1 MTARINERR
10 YEGKDGTG
18 EGFVLTVRR
27 RADAEDDE
35 AYAVRFGYAE
45 DGWRDPVN
53 IALWLSEE
61 QVRMLARTMLDAVGR
76 DGE

>member
-1 MTARINERR
+1 MTTRINETR
-10 YEGKDGTG
+10 YEGRDGTG

-27 RADAEDDE
+27 RADAEEDDR
-35 AYAVRFGYAE
+35 AYAVRLGYAE

-61 QVRMLARTMLDAVGR
+61 QVRTLGRMLIDAAG
-76 DGE
+76 GE

>member
-1 MTARINERR
+1 MTTRINETR
-10 YEGKDGTG
+10 YEGRDGTG

-35 AYAVRFGYAE
+35 AYAVRLGYAE

-61 QVRMLARTMLDAVGR
+61 QVRTLGRMLIDAAG
-76 DGE
+76 GE

>member
-1 MTARINERR
+1 MTTRINETR
-10 YEGKDGTG
+10 YEGRDGTG

-27 RADAEDDE
+27 RADAEEDDR
-35 AYAVRFGYAE
+35 AYAVRLGYDE

-61 QVRMLARTMLDAVGR
+61 QVRTLGRMLIDAAG
-76 DGE
+76 GE

>member
-1 MTARINERR
+1 MTTRINETR
-10 YEGKDGTG
+10 YEGRDGTG

-27 RADAEDDE
+27 RGDAEEGDR
-35 AYAVRFGYAE
+35 AYAVRLGYDE

-61 QVRMLARTMLDAVGR
+61 QVRTLGRMLIDAAG
-76 DGE
+76 GE

>member
-1 MTARINERR
+1 MTTRIRETK

-18 EGFVLTVRR
+18 EGFVLVVRR
-27 RADAEDDE
+27 RADADDDE

-61 QVRMLARTMLDAVGR
+61 QVRTLGRMLIDAAG
-76 DGE
+76 GE

>member
-1 MTARINERR
+1 MTTRINETR

-18 EGFVLTVRR
+18 EGFVFVVRR
-27 RADAEDDE
+27 RADAEDDDR
-35 AYAVRFGYAE
+35 YAVRLGYAE

-61 QVRMLARTMLDAVGR
+61 QVRMLGRMLMDAAG
-76 DGE
+76 GE